1 MATKELRVR
10 VKHAY
15 LSATEWVNK
24 NPILQAG
31 ELGFESDTLKFKIGD
46 GITKWSNLF
55 YAGGVTVDKE
65 LSSTSIN
72 PVQNK
77 VIYDALL
84 NKVGTD
90 IFSGFSL
97 IGGGAMIGW
106 RQGSQPIGSISAT
119 NYTGTAAKATSDGAG
134 NVITDT
140 YTKKADFDKTIG
152 ELGVAFQQKV
162 DRSDLADVAT
172 SGKYTDLIN
181 KPAYVVQSVNNINP
195 DENGNVT
202 IDIPTVTIEEMKAMF
217 TVK

>member
-15 LSATEWVNK
+15 LSAAEWVSK

-31 ELGFESDTLKFKIGD
+31 ELGFESDTLKYKIGD

-55 YAGGVTVDKE
+55 YAGGIIVDKE
-65 LSSTSIN
+65 LSSTSTN

-77 VIYDALL
+77 VIYDALQD
-84 NKVGTD
+84 KVNAKD
-90 IFSGFSL
+90 IFSGFGL
-97 IGGGAMIGW
+97 NGLRTKIEW
-106 RQGSQPIGSISAT
+106 REATQILGSINAF
-119 NYTGTAAKATSDGAG
+119 NYTGTAAKATQDGAG
-134 NVITDT
+134 NVITET
-140 YTKKADFDKTIG
+140 YATKADVS
-152 ELGVAFQQKV
+152 GVVK
-162 DRSDLADVAT
+162 
-172 SGKYTDLIN
+172 
-181 KPAYVVQSVNNINP
+181 SVNNINP

>member
-15 LSATEWVNK
+15 LSAAEWVSK

-31 ELGFESDTLKFKIGD
+31 ELGFESDTLKYKIGD

-55 YAGGVTVDKE
+55 YAGGIVVDEE

-72 PVQNK
+72 PVQNNA
-77 VIYDALL
+77 IYNALL
-84 NKVGTD
+84 GKVGTD

-97 IGGGAMIGW
+97 MGATSTIAW
-106 RQGSQPIGSISAT
+106 RQGSQTVGSLNAS
-119 NYTGTAAKATSDGAG
+119 NYSGTAGAAIRDSEG
-134 NVITDT
+134 NKITET
-140 YTKKADFDKTIG
+140 YAKKADVS
-152 ELGVAFQQKV
+152 GVVK
-162 DRSDLADVAT
+162 
-172 SGKYTDLIN
+172 
-181 KPAYVVQSVNNINP
+181 SVNNINP

>member
-15 LSATEWVNK
+15 LSAAEWVNN

-55 YAGGVTVDKE
+55 YYADGIIVDKE
-65 LSSTSIN
+65 LSSTSTN

-77 VIYDALL
+77 AIYNALSG
-84 NKVGTD
+84 KV
-90 IFSGFSL
+90 
-97 IGGGAMIGW
+97 
-106 RQGSQPIGSISAT
+106 
-119 NYTGTAAKATSDGAG
+119 AKATF
-134 NVITDT
+134 DT
-140 YTKKADFDKTIG
+140 IIG
-152 ELGVAFQQKV
+152 QLYVDLQEKV
-162 DRSDLADVAT
+162 DISDLADVAT
-172 SGKYTDLIN
+172 SGKYTDLRG
-181 KPAYVVQSVNNINP
+181 KPDCIVQSVNKVRP

-202 IDIPTVTIEEMKAMF
+202 INIPTNIPTVTIEEMKAMF